1 MSEIVLV
8 RYTVGSGLQDRNAEL
23 VRAVY
28 AELGAERPDGF
39 RYATLREGS
48 AFLHLAVHEAGVN
61 PLAQLPAFQAFQERL
76 RERAVAGP
84 DFSHPELIGSYRL
97 LD

>member
-8 RYTVGSGLQDRNAEL
+8 RYTVGSGQEDRNAES

-28 AELGAERPDGF
+28 AELGAERPEGF

-48 AFLHLAVHEAGVN
+48 AFTHLAVHDAGVT
-61 PLAQLPAFQAFQERL
+61 RWRSSL
-76 RERAVAGP
+76 RSRRSRNVC
-84 DFSHPELIGSYRL
+84 GSARWRGRTSPTPS
-97 LD
+97 

>member
-8 RYTVGSGLQDRNAEL
+8 RYTVGSGQEDANAEL

-39 RYATLREGS
+39 RYATLREGA
-48 AFLHLAVHEAGVN
+48 AFTHLAVHDAGVN
-61 PLAQLPAFQAFQERL
+61 PLAQLPAFQAFQAGL

-84 DFSHPELIGSYRL
+84 AFSHPS
-97 LD
+97 

>member
-8 RYTVGSGLQDRNAEL
+8 RYTVGSGLQERNAEL

-28 AELGAERPDGF
+28 AELGAAGPDGF
-39 RYATLREGS
+39 RYATLREGA
-48 AFLHLAVHEAGVN
+48 AFLHVAVRGEEES
-61 PLAQLPAFQAFQERL
+61 PLNGLPAFGAFQEGL

-84 DFSHPELIGSYRL
+84 DFSRPELIGSYRL
-97 LD
+97 F